1 MNEMIVAFSPIW
13 FVAVRLLL
21 AGYLLWAAWGKLRHR
36 TQFRTGLAAYHLLP
50 IGAVAPVAAG
60 LPLIE
65 LLLGI
70 GLITGVGLP
79 VVS

>member
-60 LPLIE
+60 LPLMNCCWV
-65 LLLGI
+65 LG
-70 GLITGVGLP
+70 
-79 VVS
+79 